1 MLGNRGMVLP
11 PKNMA
16 YRILCKMLGVEI
28 FGVTSSQAVLGSQV
42 HNAARSDTAIKLHAD
57 CLYVVWPRST
67 ALLALRE
74 GRGGEV
80 IIREITARSMR
91 QHGIANRRLL
101 KSHEEGPLPQAW
113 PLLRLHVSCQIQEI
127 MSILV

>member
-1 MLGNRGMVLP
+1 MVFTTGINVIHEIVHVDCCSMLGNRGMVPP

-16 YRILCKMLGVEI
+16 YRMLGVEI

-57 CLYVVWPRST
+57 CLYVWPRST

-74 GRGGEV
+74 AVR
-80 IIREITARSMR
+80 TT
-91 QHGIANRRLL
+91 
-101 KSHEEGPLPQAW
+101 
-113 PLLRLHVSCQIQEI
+113 
-127 MSILV
+127 